1 MKEQI
6 YKFFIGV
13 GISTLYVG
21 VNGIIYKSSEYM
33 KLKSLQRIK

>member
-6 YKFFIGV
+6 YRFVIGA

-21 VNGIIYKSSEYM
+21 VNGILYKLNEYF
-33 KLKSLQRIK
+33 KKR